1 MAAKADFPEIPRDF
15 GFGEEHDLLRQQAR
29 KLLAERCPMKEVR
42 RLAEDPLGYDHG
54 LWKELAALGWTGLVL
69 AEEHGGAGLGA
80 LHLALLL
87 DEMGRALLPSP
98 FLAST
103 FAGLALAQAGSAA
116 QRARWCPPLASGERI
131 GTLAWSEPDGAFE
144 PGQLSARAEPGGGGF
159 VLRGVKAYALAAP
172 GAELVVAPFQTPDGV
187 ALFAVELP
195 TPGVTVTPELGV
207 DPTRR
212 SGRIAFDGVRVG
224 ADARLA
230 GDGASALR
238 RLLAWG
244 WTALAAEM
252 AGAADAALCLTR
264 DYAVQRV
271 QFGRPIGAFQ
281 AVKHPLVDI
290 LIGVESA
297 RTLAL
302 GAAAALDHQP
312 ERAELPARMAKAA
325 AGDAFSLA
333 VRKAV
338 QLHGGYGFTWDCD
351 AHFYFKRALWSR
363 ATLGDAGQH
372 RRRLAD
378 ALLGPAE

>member
-1 MAAKADFPEIPRDF
+1 
-15 GFGEEHDLLRQQAR
+15 
-29 KLLAERCPMKEVR
+29 
-42 RLAEDPLGYDHG
+42 
-54 LWKELAALGWTGLVL
+54 
-69 AEEHGGAGLGA
+69 
-80 LHLALLL
+80 
-87 DEMGRALLPSP
+87 
-98 FLAST
+98 
-103 FAGLALAQAGSAA
+103 
-116 QRARWCPPLASGERI
+116 
-131 GTLAWSEPDGAFE
+131 
-144 PGQLSARAEPGGGGF
+144 
-159 VLRGVKAYALAAP
+159 
-172 GAELVVAPFQTPDGV
+172 
-187 ALFAVELP
+187 
-195 TPGVTVTPELGV
+195 
-207 DPTRR
+207 
-212 SGRIAFDGVRVG
+212 
-224 ADARLA
+224 
-230 GDGASALR
+230 
-238 RLLAWG
+238 
-244 WTALAAEM
+244 M